1 MSKGGKMIII
11 AIIIFALIMA
21 GLYIHEKQT
30 NTKLQGKT
38 AESKEKIAELEK
50 VSTELDG
57 RIKQMVSLN
66 QELEKKYQV
75 LEAEK
80 SIISEKLRQS
90 EKNLAAIQGQVE
102 AMTPDE
108 DELVQVTRAILNDSG
123 VEKIDAGA
131 RFSLAAFKANTARL
145 MEWREF
151 SLVKIPTLEEKVM
164 IQEKEILNLENQVF
178 IWKETDRLW
187 RQKNTLWLEEKSS
200 LNSLLNNYQ
209 KQINSQKRQKIWTL
223 LLGLAAGFGIHA
235 LVSK

>member
-80 SIISEKLRQS
+80 SIISEKLKQA

-108 DELVQVTRAILNDSG
+108 MVETARAILNDSG
-123 VEKIDAGA
+123 IEKIDAGA
-131 RFSLAAFKANTARL
+131 RFSLAAFQKNTARL

-151 SLVKIPTLEEKVM
+151 SLVKIPTLEEKVR

-187 RQKNTLWLEEKSS
+187 RQKNTLWLEERTT
-200 LNSLLNNYQ
+200 LNSLLADYQ
-209 KQINSQKRQKIWTL
+209 RLINSEKRKKIYGSIGA
-223 LLGLAAGFGIHA
+223 GLIGFGLGA
-235 LVSK
+235 LIGK

>member
-50 VSTELDG
+50 ISTELDG

-80 SIISEKLRQS
+80 SIISEKLKQA

-108 DELVQVTRAILNDSG
+108 MVETARAILNDSG
-123 VEKIDAGA
+123 IEKIDAGA
-131 RFSLAAFKANTARL
+131 RFSLAAFQKNTARL

-151 SLVKIPTLEEKVM
+151 SLVKIPALEEKVR

-187 RQKNTLWLEEKSS
+187 RQKNTLWLEERTT
-200 LNSLLNNYQ
+200 LNSLLADYQ
-209 KQINSQKRQKIWTL
+209 RLINSEKRKKIYGSIGA
-223 LLGLAAGFGIHA
+223 GLIGFGLGA
-235 LVSK
+235 LIGK

>member
-80 SIISEKLRQS
+80 SIISEKLKQA

-108 DELVQVTRAILNDSG
+108 MVETARAILNDSG
-123 VEKIDAGA
+123 IEKIDAGA
-131 RFSLAAFKANTARL
+131 RFSLAAFQKNTARL

-151 SLVKIPTLEEKVM
+151 SLVKIPALEEKVR
-164 IQEKEILNLENQVF
+164 IQEKEILNRENQVF

-187 RQKNTLWLEEKSS
+187 RQKNTLWLEERTT
-200 LNSLLNNYQ
+200 LNSLLADYQ
-209 KQINSQKRQKIWTL
+209 RLINSEKRKKIYGSIGA
-223 LLGLAAGFGIHA
+223 GLIGFGLGA
-235 LVSK
+235 LIGK

>member
-1 MSKGGKMIII
+1 MSRGGKMIII

-21 GLYIHEKQT
+21 GLYNHEKQT

-50 VSTELDG
+50 ISTELDG

-80 SIISEKLRQS
+80 SIISEKLKQA

-102 AMTPDE
+102 AMTP

-131 RFSLAAFKANTARL
+131 RFSLAAFQKNTARL

-151 SLVKIPTLEEKVM
+151 SLVKIPTLEEKVR

-187 RQKNTLWLEEKSS
+187 RQKNTVWLEEKNT
-200 LNSLLNNYQ
+200 LNGLLAEYQ
-209 KQINSQKRQKIWTL
+209 KLVNSEKRKKIYGSIGA
-223 LLGLAAGFGIHA
+223 GLIGFGLGA
-235 LVSK
+235 LIGK

>member
-1 MSKGGKMIII
+1 MSREGKMVII
-11 AIIIFALIMA
+11 AIIIIALIMA
-21 GLYIHEKQT
+21 GLYVHEKRI
-30 NTKLQGKT
+30 NNKLHGKI
-38 AESKEKIAELEK
+38 AESKEKITKLEK

-108 DELVQVTRAILNDSG
+108 LVQVTRAILNDSG

-131 RFSLAAFKANTARL
+131 RFSLAAFQKNTARL

-151 SLVKIPTLEEKVM
+151 SLVKIPTLEEKVR

>member
-80 SIISEKLRQS
+80 SIISEKLKQA

-108 DELVQVTRAILNDSG
+108 MVETARAILNDSG
-123 VEKIDAGA
+123 IEKIDAGA
-131 RFSLAAFKANTARL
+131 RFSLAAFQKNTARL

-151 SLVKIPTLEEKVM
+151 SLVKIPTLEEKVR

-187 RQKNTLWLEEKSS
+187 RQKNTVWLEEKNT
-200 LNSLLNNYQ
+200 LNGLLAEYQ
-209 KQINSQKRQKIWTL
+209 KLVNSEKRKKIYGSIGA
-223 LLGLAAGFGIHA
+223 GLIGFGLGA
-235 LVSK
+235 LIGK

>member
-80 SIISEKLRQS
+80 SIISEKLKQA

-108 DELVQVTRAILNDSG
+108 MVQTTRAILNDSG
-123 VEKIDAGA
+123 VDKIDAGA
-131 RFSLAAFKANTARL
+131 RFSLAAFQKNTARL

-151 SLVKIPTLEEKVM
+151 SLVKIPTLEEKVR
-164 IQEKEILNLENQVF
+164 IQEKELLNLQNQVF
-178 IWKETDRLW
+178 LWKETDRLW
-187 RQKNTLWLEEKSS
+187 RQKNTLWAEERAVM
-200 LNSLLNNYQ
+200 NSLLTDYQ
-209 KQINSQKRQKIWTL
+209 KLINSEKRKKVYSSVV
-223 LLGLAAGFGIHA
+223 GA
-235 LVSK
+235 LVGVSLGYLIGK

>member
-21 GLYIHEKQT
+21 GLYNHEKQT

-50 VSTELDG
+50 ISTELDG

-80 SIISEKLRQS
+80 SAITEKLKQT

-108 DELVQVTRAILNDSG
+108 MVQTTRAILNDSG
-123 VEKIDAGA
+123 VDKIDAGA

-151 SLVKIPTLEEKVM
+151 SLVKIPALEEKVQ
-164 IQEKEILNLENQVF
+164 IQEKELLNLQNQVF

-187 RQKNTLWLEEKSS
+187 RQKNTLWLEERTT
-200 LNSLLNNYQ
+200 LNSLLADYQ
-209 KQINSQKRQKIWTL
+209 KLINSEKRKKIHSGIGA
-223 LLGLAAGFGIHA
+223 GLIGFGLGVLIG
-235 LVSK
+235 K

>member
-1 MSKGGKMIII
+1 
-11 AIIIFALIMA
+11 LIMA

-50 VSTELDG
+50 ISTELDG

-80 SIISEKLRQS
+80 SIISEKLKQA

-108 DELVQVTRAILNDSG
+108 MVETARAILNDSG

-131 RFSLAAFKANTARL
+131 RFSLAAFQKNTARL

-151 SLVKIPTLEEKVM
+151 SLVKIPALEEKVR

-187 RQKNTLWLEEKSS
+187 RQKNTLWLEERTT
-200 LNSLLNNYQ
+200 LNSLLADYQ
-209 KQINSQKRQKIWTL
+209 RLINSEKRKKIYGSIGA
-223 LLGLAAGFGIHA
+223 GLIGFGLGA
-235 LVSK
+235 LIGK

>member
-108 DELVQVTRAILNDSG
+108 MVQTTRAILNDSG
-123 VEKIDAGA
+123 VDKIDAGA
-131 RFSLAAFKANTARL
+131 RFSLAAFQKNTARL

-151 SLVKIPTLEEKVM
+151 SLVKIPTLEEKVR

-187 RQKNTLWLEEKSS
+187 RQKNTVWLEEKNT
-200 LNSLLNNYQ
+200 LNGLLAEYQ
-209 KQINSQKRQKIWTL
+209 KLVNSEKRKKIYGSIGA
-223 LLGLAAGFGIHA
+223 GLIGFGLGA
-235 LVSK
+235 LIGK

>member
-80 SIISEKLRQS
+80 SIISEKLKQA

-108 DELVQVTRAILNDSG
+108 LVQTTRSILKNNG
-123 VEKIDAGA
+123 VDKIDSGA
-131 RFSLAAFKANTARL
+131 RFSMAAFKKNTTIL
-145 MEWREF
+145 LQWQEYITE
-151 SLVKIPTLEEKVM
+151 KIPLLEEKAN
-164 IQEKEILNLENQVF
+164 IQEKEILNLRNQVLA
-178 IWKETDRLW
+178 WKEAERLW
-187 RQKNTLWLEEKSS
+187 RGKNSLWAEEKMTM
-200 LNSLLNNYQ
+200 NSLIVNYERQ
-209 KQINSQKRQKIWTL
+209 LKSQKRQKVWAFI
-223 LLGLAAGFGIHA
+223 LGALAGAGGHA
-235 LVSK
+235 LLK

>member
-108 DELVQVTRAILNDSG
+108 LVETARAILNDSG
-123 VEKIDAGA
+123 IEKIDAGA
-131 RFSLAAFKANTARL
+131 RFSLAAFQKNTARL

-151 SLVKIPTLEEKVM
+151 SLVKIPTLEEKVR

-187 RQKNTLWLEEKSS
+187 RQKNTVWLEEKNT
-200 LNSLLNNYQ
+200 LNGLLAEYQ
-209 KQINSQKRQKIWTL
+209 KLVNSEKRKKIYGSIGA
-223 LLGLAAGFGIHA
+223 GLIGFGLGA
-235 LVSK
+235 LIGK

>member
-80 SIISEKLRQS
+80 SIISEKLKQA

-108 DELVQVTRAILNDSG
+108 MVETARAILNDSG

-131 RFSLAAFKANTARL
+131 RFSLAAFQKNTARL

-151 SLVKIPTLEEKVM
+151 SLVKIPTLEEKVR

-187 RQKNTLWLEEKSS
+187 RQKNTVWLEEKNT
-200 LNSLLNNYQ
+200 LNGLLAEYQ
-209 KQINSQKRQKIWTL
+209 KLVNSEKRKKIYGSIGA
-223 LLGLAAGFGIHA
+223 GLIGFGLGA
-235 LVSK
+235 LIGK

>member
-1 MSKGGKMIII
+1 
-11 AIIIFALIMA
+11 MA

-108 DELVQVTRAILNDSG
+108 LVQVTRAILNDSG

-131 RFSLAAFKANTARL
+131 RFSLAAFQKNTARL

-151 SLVKIPTLEEKVM
+151 SLVKIPTLEEKVR

-187 RQKNTLWLEEKSS
+187 RQKNTVWLEEKNT
-200 LNSLLNNYQ
+200 LNGLLAEYQ
-209 KQINSQKRQKIWTL
+209 KLVNSEKRKKIYGSIGA
-223 LLGLAAGFGIHA
+223 GLIGFGLGA
-235 LVSK
+235 LIGK

>member
-80 SIISEKLRQS
+80 SAITEKLKQT

-108 DELVQVTRAILNDSG
+108 MVQTTRAILNDSG
-123 VEKIDAGA
+123 VDKIDAGA

-151 SLVKIPTLEEKVM
+151 SLVKIPALEEKVQ
-164 IQEKEILNLENQVF
+164 IQEKELLNLQNQVF

-187 RQKNTLWLEEKSS
+187 RQKNTLWLEERTT
-200 LNSLLNNYQ
+200 LNSLLADYQ
-209 KQINSQKRQKIWTL
+209 KLINSEKRKKVYSSVV
-223 LLGLAAGFGIHA
+223 GA
-235 LVSK
+235 LVGVSLGYLIGK

>member
-1 MSKGGKMIII
+1 MSREGKMVII

-80 SIISEKLRQS
+80 SAITEKLKQT

-108 DELVQVTRAILNDSG
+108 MVQTTRAILNDSG
-123 VEKIDAGA
+123 VDKIDAGA
-131 RFSLAAFKANTARL
+131 RFSLAAFQKNTARL

-151 SLVKIPTLEEKVM
+151 SLVKIPTLEEKVR
-164 IQEKEILNLENQVF
+164 IQEKEILNLQNQVF
-178 IWKETDRLW
+178 LWKETDRLW
-187 RQKNTLWLEEKSS
+187 RQKNTVWLEEKNT
-200 LNSLLNNYQ
+200 LNGLLAEYQ
-209 KQINSQKRQKIWTL
+209 KLVNSEKRKKIYGSIGA
-223 LLGLAAGFGIHA
+223 GLIGFGLGA
-235 LVSK
+235 LIGK

>member
-1 MSKGGKMIII
+1 MSREGKMVII
-11 AIIIFALIMA
+11 AIIIIALIMA
-21 GLYIHEKQT
+21 GLYVHEKQT

-80 SIISEKLRQS
+80 SAITEKLKQT

-108 DELVQVTRAILNDSG
+108 MVQTTRAILNDSG

-131 RFSLAAFKANTARL
+131 RFSLAAFQKNTARL

-151 SLVKIPTLEEKVM
+151 SLVKIPTLEEKVR
-164 IQEKEILNLENQVF
+164 IQEKEILNLQNQVF
-178 IWKETDRLW
+178 LWKETDRLW

>member
-80 SIISEKLRQS
+80 SAITEKLKQT

-108 DELVQVTRAILNDSG
+108 MVQTTRAILNDSG
-123 VEKIDAGA
+123 VDKIDAGA
-131 RFSLAAFKANTARL
+131 RFSLAAFQKNTARL

-151 SLVKIPTLEEKVM
+151 SLVKIPTLEEKVR
-164 IQEKEILNLENQVF
+164 IQEKEILNLQNQVF
-178 IWKETDRLW
+178 LWKETDRLW

>member
-108 DELVQVTRAILNDSG
+108 LVQVTRAILNDSG

-131 RFSLAAFKANTARL
+131 RFSLAAFQKNTARL

-151 SLVKIPTLEEKVM
+151 SLVKIPTLEEKVR

-187 RQKNTLWLEEKSS
+187 RQKNTVWLEEKNT
-200 LNSLLNNYQ
+200 LNGLLAEYQ
-209 KQINSQKRQKIWTL
+209 KLVNSEKRKKIYGSIGA
-223 LLGLAAGFGIHA
+223 GLIGFGLGA
-235 LVSK
+235 LIGK

>member
-21 GLYIHEKQT
+21 GLYNHEKQT

-50 VSTELDG
+50 ISTELDG

-80 SIISEKLRQS
+80 SIISEKLKQA

-102 AMTPDE
+102 AMTP

-131 RFSLAAFKANTARL
+131 RFSLAAFQKNTARL

-151 SLVKIPTLEEKVM
+151 SLVKIPTLEEKVR

-187 RQKNTLWLEEKSS
+187 RQKNTVWLEEKNT
-200 LNSLLNNYQ
+200 LNGLLAEYQ
-209 KQINSQKRQKIWTL
+209 KLVNSEKRKKIYGSIGA
-223 LLGLAAGFGIHA
+223 GLIGFGLGA
-235 LVSK
+235 LIGK

>member
-1 MSKGGKMIII
+1 MSRGSKMVAI
-11 AIIIFALIMA
+11 AIIIIALIMA
-21 GLYIHEKQT
+21 GLYIHEKAN
-30 NTKLQGKT
+30 NTKLQGKIT
-38 AESKEKIAELEK
+38 ESKEKIAELEK

-80 SIISEKLRQS
+80 SIISEKLKQA

-108 DELVQVTRAILNDSG
+108 MVETARAILNDSG
-123 VEKIDAGA
+123 IEKIDAGA
-131 RFSLAAFKANTARL
+131 RFSLAAFQKNTARL

-151 SLVKIPTLEEKVM
+151 SLVKIPALEEKVR

-187 RQKNTLWLEEKSS
+187 RQKNTLWLEEKMTM
-200 LNSLLNNYQ
+200 NGLLADYQ
-209 KQINSQKRQKIWTL
+209 RLINSEKRKKIYASIGA
-223 LLGLAAGFGIHA
+223 GLIGFGLGA
-235 LVSK
+235 LIGK

>member
-1 MSKGGKMIII
+1 MSRGGKMIIV
-11 AIIIFALIMA
+11 AIIIVTLIMA

-50 VSTELDG
+50 ISTELDG

-80 SIISEKLRQS
+80 SIISEKLKQA

-108 DELVQVTRAILNDSG
+108 MVETARAILNDSG

-131 RFSLAAFKANTARL
+131 RFSLAAFQKNTARL

-151 SLVKIPTLEEKVM
+151 SLVKIPALEEKVR

-187 RQKNTLWLEEKSS
+187 RQKNTLWLEERTT
-200 LNSLLNNYQ
+200 LNSLLADYQ
-209 KQINSQKRQKIWTL
+209 RLINSEKRKKIYGSIGA
-223 LLGLAAGFGIHA
+223 GLIGFGLGA
-235 LVSK
+235 LIGK

>member
-1 MSKGGKMIII
+1 MPKGSGKMVTSAILII
-11 AIIIFALIMA
+11 AFIMA
-21 GLYIHEKQT
+21 GLYVHEKRT
-30 NTKLQGKT
+30 NTKLQGEI
-38 AESKEKIAELEK
+38 AESKEKIEELEK
-50 VSTELDG
+50 ISTELDG

-80 SIISEKLRQS
+80 SAITEKLKQT

-108 DELVQVTRAILNDSG
+108 MVQTTRAILNDSG
-123 VEKIDAGA
+123 VDKIDAGA

-151 SLVKIPTLEEKVM
+151 SLVKIPALEEKVQ
-164 IQEKEILNLENQVF
+164 IQEKELLNLQNQVF

-187 RQKNTLWLEEKSS
+187 RQKNTLWLEERTT
-200 LNSLLNNYQ
+200 LNSLLADYQ
-209 KQINSQKRQKIWTL
+209 KLINSEKRKKIHSGIGA
-223 LLGLAAGFGIHA
+223 GLIGFGLGVLIG
-235 LVSK
+235 K

>member
-108 DELVQVTRAILNDSG
+108 LVQVTRAILNDSG

-131 RFSLAAFKANTARL
+131 RFSLAAFQKNTARL

-151 SLVKIPTLEEKVM
+151 SLVKIPTLEEKVR

-187 RQKNTLWLEEKSS
+187 RQKNTLWLEERTT
-200 LNSLLNNYQ
+200 LNSLLADYQ
-209 KQINSQKRQKIWTL
+209 RLINSEKRKKIYGSIGA
-223 LLGLAAGFGIHA
+223 GLIGFGLGA
-235 LVSK
+235 LIGK

>member
-50 VSTELDG
+50 ISTELDG

-108 DELVQVTRAILNDSG
+108 LVQVTRAILNDSG

-131 RFSLAAFKANTARL
+131 RFSLAAFQKNTARL

-151 SLVKIPTLEEKVM
+151 SLVKIPTLEEKVR

-187 RQKNTLWLEEKSS
+187 RQKNTVWLEEKNT
-200 LNSLLNNYQ
+200 LNGLLAEYQ
-209 KQINSQKRQKIWTL
+209 KLVNSEKRKKIYGSIGA
-223 LLGLAAGFGIHA
+223 GLIGFGLGA
-235 LVSK
+235 LIGK

>member
-1 MSKGGKMIII
+1 MPKGSGKMVII
-11 AIIIFALIMA
+11 AIVIIALIMA
-21 GLYIHEKQT
+21 GLFCYEKQK
-30 NTKLQGKT
+30 NTKLQSKI

-50 VSTELDG
+50 ISAELDG
-57 RIKQMVSLN
+57 RIKQMVSMN

-80 SIISEKLRQS
+80 SAITEKLKQS

-108 DELVQVTRAILNDSG
+108 MVQTTRAILNDSG
-123 VEKIDAGA
+123 VDKIDAGA

-151 SLVKIPTLEEKVM
+151 SLVKIPALEEKVQ
-164 IQEKEILNLENQVF
+164 IQEKELLNLQNQVF

-187 RQKNTLWLEEKSS
+187 RQKNTLWLEERTT
-200 LNSLLNNYQ
+200 LNSLLADYQ
-209 KQINSQKRQKIWTL
+209 KLINSEKRKKIHSGIGA
-223 LLGLAAGFGIHA
+223 GLIGFGLGVLIG
-235 LVSK
+235 K